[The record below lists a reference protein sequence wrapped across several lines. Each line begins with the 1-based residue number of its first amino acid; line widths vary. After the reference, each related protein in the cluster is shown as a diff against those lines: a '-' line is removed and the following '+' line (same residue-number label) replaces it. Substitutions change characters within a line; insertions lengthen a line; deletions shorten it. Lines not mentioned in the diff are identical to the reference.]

1 MNRLL
6 YIAKRLVLGVPV
18 LLFGLTVTF
27 LVLYLG
33 PIDPV
38 LAILG
43 RDANPTA
50 ARQLEIALGLRYPN
64 GEMIPLWVQYKNFI
78 VDMVTFNFGDSWG
91 VAREQPVINLII
103 GRLPATLWLGFWSV
117 VIALGLGVPIGLYAG
132 LNSNTWGDYF
142 ASFGGIVWR
151 AMPNFWLA
159 VMLAGVLS
167 AGGILSGY
175 RDFLIET
182 DVIGTP
188 DVLGNLF
195 SGLDLFAG
203 IPILELLWVPIPNLM
218 PMAAAFKWI
227 LPAALVLGSSS
238 MGNEVRIGRTAV
250 LESLNSEY
258 IDTAKAKGVSPR
270 RIITKHVGRN
280 AIVPLLP
287 VVMGEFYILIG
298 GSVLVESVFSINGL
312 GNLFLRAAF
321 AADIPVLMS
330 LTFIFIVIQ
339 ILFNTTQDLLFTYAD
354 PRIVLTDEAE

>member
-1 MNRLL
+1 MNRFIYFL
-6 YIAKRLVLGVPV
+6 KRLLLGVPV
-18 LLFGLTVTF
+18 LLFGLTITF

-38 LAILG
+38 LEILG
-43 RDANPTA
+43 RDANPAA
-50 ARQLEIALGLRYPN
+50 ARQLEIALGIRYAD
-64 GEMIPLWVQYKNFI
+64 GSMVPLWIQYKNFL
-78 VDMVTFNFGDSWG
+78 VDMVTFNFGTSWG
-91 VAREQPVINLII
+91 VARNQPVMDLII

-117 VIALGLGVPIGLYAG
+117 VIALGFGVPIGLYAG

-159 VMLAGVLS
+159 VMFAGVLS
-167 AGGILSGY
+167 AGGVLSGY
-175 RDFLIET
+175 RDFLIQT

-188 DVLGNLF
+188 DELQYLF
-195 SGLDLFAG
+195 SGIDVFPG
-203 IPILELLWVPIPNLM
+203 IPILEYLWIPIPNLM
-218 PMAAAFKWI
+218 PMAVAFKWI
-227 LPAALVLGSSS
+227 LPAALVLGSAS

-258 IDTAKAKGVSPR
+258 IDTAKAKGVSTR

-280 AIVPLLP
+280 AVIPLLP
-287 VVMGEFYILIG
+287 VIMGEFYLLIG

-339 ILFNTTQDLLFTYAD
+339 ILFNTTQDILYTYID
-354 PRIVLTDEAE
+354 PRITLADNNE